1 MASRV
6 VDRRRWRGW
15 SVRVRSDPGR
25 VVVVR
30 QSRHRVR
37 RTASEAW
44 LWTRVIVTV
53 IVWIAASAIVGLVV
67 ALNIPGLR

>member
-25 VVVVR
+25 VVVV
-30 QSRHRVR
+30 RHRVR